1 MLFTWLFQKKKRPI
15 NGKYPNLSAIKRKL
29 YILWQVYMRRK
40 LLIFNSKYYHEFL
53 HSKIV
58 MDPAWLKKVKTYH
71 FNTKSLYFSMNSGS
85 VKIEYPN
92 FFLLAFLGISSR
104 LDSVEWILA
113 RAHFRSSSSSQSVK
127 KGHVWRPFWRW
138 VRGGIFFI
146 FGLEVTYVQYF
157 EEMKWKK
164 SALFFLQRYEPI
176 SFGHFSL

>member
-1 MLFTWLFQKKKRPI
+1 MVSPVPVSTYLGMFARKFQVAKSMNYLFVVCITAHKMLQCSAATVVAKRRCA
-15 NGKYPNLSAIKRKL
+15 LA
-29 YILWQVYMRRK
+29 
-40 LLIFNSKYYHEFL
+40 
-53 HSKIV
+53 
-58 MDPAWLKKVKTYH
+58 

-104 LDSVEWILA
+104 LDFVEWILA
-113 RAHFRSSSSSQSVK
+113 RAHFWSSSSSQSVK